1 MLRMLVLALA
11 LANAGYYAWTEGWL
25 DTFIGTRANAE
36 REPERLTRQVQPE
49 SVQILPSS
57 AANLGAAPAT
67 AAAPSPAPAAASAA
81 TATEPLAC
89 LEAGPFSTAELA
101 AATSAAQ
108 TALPSGAWTD
118 VKTEK
123 PGVWLVYMGRYG
135 DRELLAKKKEELGRI
150 KLAFEDVRNAPSLE
164 PGLSLGRY
172 DNRAAA
178 EKGLAQFALR
188 GVHSAKVVELSP
200 GSTTHLLR
208 VDKADASLVTLLT
221 GLRSEGLGKGFVPCA
236 KTALN

>member
-57 AANLGAAPAT
+57 AANPGAAPAT
-67 AAAPSPAPAAASAA
+67 TTAPSPAPAAVSA
-81 TATEPLAC
+81 ATEPLAC
-89 LEAGPFSTAELA
+89 LEAGPFSAAELA

-108 TALPSGAWTD
+108 AALPSGAWTD

-123 PGVWLVYMGRYG
+123 PGAWLVYMGRYG

-188 GVHSAKVVELSP
+188 GVHSAKVVELGA

-208 VDKADASLVTLLT
+208 VDKADAALVALLA

>member
-1 MLRMLVLALA
+1 MLRTLVLALV
-11 LANAGYYAWTEGWL
+11 LANAGYCAWTEGWL

-49 SVQILPSS
+49 SVQILPSPQ
-57 AANLGAAPAT
+57 ATPGAAPAT
-67 AAAPSPAPAAASAA
+67 TAALSPAPAAASA
-81 TATEPLAC
+81 ATEPLAC
-89 LEAGPFSTAELA
+89 LEAGPFSATELG
-101 AATSAAQ
+101 AATSAVQA
-108 TALPSGAWTD
+108 ALPAGAWAD
-118 VKTEK
+118 VKTDK
-123 PGVWLVYMGRYG
+123 PGAWLVYMGRYG

-188 GVHSAKVVELSP
+188 GVHSAKVVELNP

-208 VDKADASLVTLLT
+208 VDKADATLITLLA
-221 GLRSEGLGKGFVPCA
+221 GLRSEGLGKGFVPCG

>member
-1 MLRMLVLALA
+1 MLRLLVMALA

-57 AANLGAAPAT
+57 AANPGAAQAT
-67 AAAPSPAPAAASAA
+67 TTTPSPAPAAASA
-81 TATEPLAC
+81 ATEPLAC
-89 LEAGPFSTAELA
+89 LEAGPFSAAELA

-108 TALPSGAWTD
+108 AALPSGAWAD
-118 VKTEK
+118 VKAEK
-123 PGVWLVYMGRYG
+123 PGTWLVYMGRYG

-236 KTALN
+236 KTALH

>member
-57 AANLGAAPAT
+57 SANLGAAPAT
-67 AAAPSPAPAAASAA
+67 TTAPTPAPAAVSA
-81 TATEPLAC
+81 ATEPLAC
-89 LEAGPFSTAELA
+89 LEAGPFSAAELA

-108 TALPSGAWTD
+108 AALPSGAWAD

-123 PGVWLVYMGRYG
+123 PGAWLVYMGRYG

-208 VDKADASLVTLLT
+208 VDKADAALVALLT

>member
-57 AANLGAAPAT
+57 AANPGAAPAT
-67 AAAPSPAPAAASAA
+67 TTAPSPAPAAVSAA
-81 TATEPLAC
+81 ATEPLAC
-89 LEAGPFSTAELA
+89 LEAGPFSAAELA

-108 TALPSGAWTD
+108 AALPSGAWTD
-118 VKTEK
+118 VKTER
-123 PGVWLVYMGRYG
+123 PGAWLVYMGRYG

-188 GVHSAKVVELSP
+188 GVHSAKVVELGA

-208 VDKADASLVTLLT
+208 VDKADAALVALLA